1 MIRRPPRSTRT
12 DTLFPYTTLFR
23 SHGRRHWEESLTRYV
38 WARLAVS
45 RPRDSEGELLRRRLT
60 SDEKLEG
67 LQGAVHL
74 LSSAIALAAL
84 DRLVEVPYHYMRAR
98 FRHAA
103 GDYAGAESDWRLLRA
118 IWAWQ
123 RDEMR
128 REQWRERGC
137 RRVS

>member
-1 MIRRPPRSTRT
+1 MRISDWSSDVCSSDLLNPLADRPVRRVTRYQ
-12 DTLFPYTTLFR
+12 D
-23 SHGRRHWEESLTRYV
+23 HGRRHWEESLTRYV

-84 DRLVEVPYHYMRAR
+84 DRLVEVPYQDRK
-98 FRHAA
+98 
-103 GDYAGAESDWRLLRA
+103 STRLN
-118 IWAWQ
+118 
-123 RDEMR
+123 
-128 REQWRERGC
+128 
-137 RRVS
+137 SSH

>member
-1 MIRRPPRSTRT
+1 MTTGDRQPSPQSSYIGWQVDWQGFELNPLADRPVRRVARYQ
-12 DTLFPYTTLFR
+12 D
-23 SHGRRHWEESLTRYV
+23 HGRRHWEESLTRYV

-84 DRLVEVPYHYMRAR
+84 DRLVEVPYQDRKR
-98 FRHAA
+98 T
-103 GDYAGAESDWRLLRA
+103 RLN
-118 IWAWQ
+118 
-123 RDEMR
+123 
-128 REQWRERGC
+128 
-137 RRVS
+137 SSH